1 MSCMEPVYVVLV
13 PVVVYPTLIAYALKL
28 VGKRGLQLLLSSHS
42 SLSYSTKSTSF
53 QWHVSE

>member
-1 MSCMEPVYVVLV
+1 MEPVYVVLV

-28 VGKRGLQLLLSSHS
+28 VGKKGLQLLLSSHS